1 MVGGGE
7 REMGGGGGGCPRSRA
22 FVVCCVAAASPA
34 ARRGPSSPVAWS
46 RSASPVA
53 RPGWVSRT
61 GALPPVRYSCT
72 CMAASVLPSTGLSP
86 TAGVRSQLISVLR
99 SELLPCPHAV
109 SATEC
114 SCGGGSS
121 RGPRA
126 RPTARASLRPSWKAQ
141 PKSAPLMSS
150 TAAPVELPG
159 GSARPNTPPCCARR
173 SSSSSRCCGSSVGIV
188 GPRSDMASPR
198 SNEGL
203 KGEREACFI
212 SGFEKLLFVRKK
224 LRFFRAAGTQV
235 CAGVGGWVGGGQIFF
250 TPSRLP
256 GETGEV

>member
-1 MVGGGE
+1 
-7 REMGGGGGGCPRSRA
+7 MGGGGGGCPRSRA

-121 RGPRA
+121 RGPKP
-126 RPTARASLRPSWKAQ
+126 RPAARASSRPSWKAQ
-141 PKSAPLMSS
+141 SKSAPLMSS

-188 GPRSDMASPR
+188 GPRSVQYGFAALER
-198 SNEGL
+198 GL
-203 KGEREACFI
+203 KGEREAASSVVSKNFC
-212 SGFEKLLFVRKK
+212 SFEKNFGSFELPEPRPARAGGWWD
-224 LRFFRAAGTQV
+224 RFFSPPPGFPV
-235 CAGVGGWVGGGQIFF
+235 KPEKYFF
-250 TPSRLP
+250 HPLQASR
-256 GETGEV
+256 